1 MFRRAEAGQS
11 SLEFALLLPVV
22 ALAMGLVVQTAV
34 IVRDQLALWRVVGT
48 ATRLASINP
57 DDEAI
62 VRSFVDD
69 HLHLRGVQVDIDHAP
84 PLVTVT
90 LEHPYEIRLW
100 FVGVRVYT
108 ITASATMYAET
119 VQ

>member
-1 MFRRAEAGQS
+1 MFRRAEPGQS
-11 SLEFALLLPVV
+11 SVEFALLFPLVV
-22 ALAMGLVVQTAV
+22 LAMGLVVQTAL
-34 IVRDQLALWRVVGT
+34 IVRDQLSLWRIVGT

-57 DDEAI
+57 TDEAT
-62 VRSFVDD
+62 VRSYVDD
-69 HLHLRGVQVDIDHAP
+69 HLDLRNVEVEIDHAP

-108 ITASATMYAET
+108 ITASATMYAEA